1 LFPFCYIC
9 RFSAI
14 PAIFQRVFTSS
25 DQKFMNRPLRPLVS
39 PLISPVVAALVLAG
53 CTSDTSLFE
62 SKKIDYK
69 STRQAPTLEIP
80 PDLTTP
86 TRDDRYAVPDVT
98 PRGVATFS
106 AYSADRA
113 AAQPGQSIS
122 DVLPQSAKMHIER
135 AGSQRWLIVPGT
147 PETVW
152 PQLRDFWLELG
163 FILNIDDPGIGVLE
177 TDWAENRAK
186 LPQDI
191 LRATLGKLIDS
202 VYSTPERD
210 KVRTRIEEGKE
221 AGTVEIY
228 VSHRG
233 MMEIYPNEA
242 KDTTIWQPR
251 APEPE
256 LEAEMLR
263 RLMIRFGADETRA
276 AAALTTAPRTSD
288 LAQIKDVEGKKL
300 LQVSEPFDRAWRR
313 VGLALDRVGFTVE
326 DRDRAKGIYF
336 VRYID
341 PEADNNPPKG
351 KGFFSKLLFWRSDE
365 KAKSGDE
372 FRIQVSGRGDETLVT
387 VLNREGGDDASATVQ
402 RILTLL
408 QKELR

>member
-1 LFPFCYIC
+1 MRFQPF
-9 RFSAI
+9 
-14 PAIFQRVFTSS
+14 S
-25 DQKFMNRPLRPLVS
+25 DQKFMNRSSLPFVS
-39 PLISPVVAALVLAG
+39 PLVAALVLAG
-53 CTSDTSLFE
+53 CTTSTDLFE

-86 TRDDRYAVPDVT
+86 TRDDRYAVPDVN

-113 AAQPGQSIS
+113 AVQPGLSVS
-122 DVLPQSAKMHIER
+122 DVLPQPEKMHIER
-135 AGSQRWLIVPGT
+135 AGSQRWLVVPGT
-147 PETVW
+147 PEEVW

-191 LRATLGKLIDS
+191 LRATLGKVIDS
-202 VYSTPERD
+202 LYSTPERD
-210 KVRTRIEEGKE
+210 KFRTRIEEGKD

-242 KDTTIWQPR
+242 KDATIWQPR

-263 RLMIRFGADETRA
+263 RLMIRLGADEARA
-276 AAALTTAPRTSD
+276 AAALTAAPRNDD
-288 LAQIKDVEGKKL
+288 LAKILEVNGQQR
-300 LQVSEPFDRAWRR
+300 LQVAEPFDRAWRR

-341 PEADNNPPKG
+341 PEADNNPPKN

-365 KAKSGDE
+365 KAKGGDE
-372 FRIQVSGRGDETLVT
+372 FRIQVSGRGDATLVA
-387 VLNREGGDDASATVQ
+387 VQNREGVDERTTTVQ
-402 RILTLL
+402 RILNLL

>member
-1 LFPFCYIC
+1 
-9 RFSAI
+9 
-14 PAIFQRVFTSS
+14 
-25 DQKFMNRPLRPLVS
+25 MNRPSLSFVS
-39 PLISPVVAALVLAG
+39 PLVAALALAG
-53 CTSDTSLFE
+53 CTSSTDLFE

-69 STRQAPTLEIP
+69 STRPAQTLEIP

-86 TRDDRYAVPDVT
+86 TRDDRYAVPDVN
-98 PRGVATFS
+98 PRGTATFS

-113 AAQPGQSIS
+113 AAQPGLGVS
-122 DVLPQSAKMHIER
+122 DVLPQPEKMRIER
-135 AGSQRWLIVPGT
+135 AGSQRWLVVPGT
-147 PETVW
+147 PDEVW

-191 LRATLGKLIDS
+191 LRATLGKFIDN

-210 KVRTRIEEGKE
+210 KFRTRIEEGKD

-242 KDTTIWQPR
+242 RDTTVWQPR

-263 RLMIRFGADETRA
+263 RLMIRFGADEARA
-276 AAALTTAPRTSD
+276 AAALTTAPRID
-288 LAQIKDVEGKKL
+288 ELAKILEVSGQQR

-341 PEADNNPPKG
+341 PEADNNPPKN
-351 KGFFSKLLFWRSDE
+351 KGFFSRLLFWRSDDV

-372 FRIQVSGRGDETLVT
+372 FRIQVSGRGDASLIAVQ
-387 VLNREGGDDASATVQ
+387 NREGVDERTTTVQ
-402 RILTLL
+402 RILNLL